1 MNHHEQAFDKYMRS
15 VQLLMLDFQFI
26 EELLKIVIGCSYEAL
41 RRSAPSLVRFRP
53 TRRDLEKKPLGRLI
67 DKYEDVSH
75 NDTLV
80 KQLREVV
87 QDRNFCAH
95 QSLVLHFE
103 KQQDVQFLQSECL
116 RLEAIRRNTKPCVD
130 ALAAE
135 WERFAGFLQE
145 PPNTTIERDAPPAA
159 RPSL

>member
-1 MNHHEQAFDKYMRS
+1 MNNHEQAFAKYMQC

-53 TRRDLEKKPLGRLI
+53 TRRDLEKDPLGRLI
-67 DKYEDVSH
+67 DKYEDVSR
-75 NDTLV
+75 NDTLI
-80 KQLREVV
+80 KQLRILV

-95 QSLVLHFE
+95 QSLVLHYE
-103 KQQDVQFLQSECL
+103 KQQDVQYLEGECL
-116 RLEAIRRNTKPCVD
+116 RLEAIRKKTKPCVK
-130 ALAAE
+130 ALHAE
-135 WERFAGFLQE
+135 FEQFVSFLRE
-145 PPNTTIERDAPPAA
+145 PPNTTIERDAPEA